1 MRVVHGCNNQRGT
14 WATCHCPIGDR
25 EEHSRPRRRS
35 IGEERKEPSVT
46 RTTTLTMLAAITLIA
61 AACVGST
68 DNSASDEATTE
79 APPSTTT
86 STSRPPTAEA
96 ASSALPTGPSAL
108 DDPGSA
114 EFPEPLV
121 PLAEIISGGPPPDG
135 IPPIDDPVF
144 LDVADNLEIL
154 DPAEPVVALEVNG
167 DARAYPIRAMI
178 WHEIVN
184 DTVGG
189 VPVSVTYCPLCNSAV
204 TYRRVIDGVETTFGT
219 SGRLFASA
227 LVMYDRATES
237 LWTHFDGK
245 AVVGVLTGTQLEA
258 IGSPLMAWGDFVAAY
273 PAGKVLD
280 WNSTGFR
287 RDYGRNP
294 YEGYDD
300 DSTQP
305 FLFRGALDDRGL
317 AKQRVVGIALDDEA
331 VAYDLNALSE
341 GEATAT
347 NIIVAERKLV
357 ILWKAGQASALDEGI
372 LQDGRDVGSVGVFSR
387 VVDGQTLT
395 FVADGDQF
403 VDEET
408 RSVWLI
414 SGEAISGPHEGS
426 TLDRIEH
433 LDTFWFSWSTYQPET
448 ILIGG

>member
-1 MRVVHGCNNQRGT
+1 MV
-14 WATCHCPIGDR
+14 
-25 EEHSRPRRRS
+25 
-35 IGEERKEPSVT
+35 
-46 RTTTLTMLAAITLIA
+46 TMLAAIALVA
-61 AACVGST
+61 AACG
-68 DNSASDEATTE
+68 ASVDDSEAEDPATE
-79 APPSTTT
+79 APSATTASTSTTV
-86 STSRPPTAEA
+86 TAEA
-96 ASSALPTGPSAL
+96 ASSALPAGPSAL
-108 DDPGSA
+108 DDPGSG

-121 PLAEIISGGPPPDG
+121 PLDEIISGGPPPDG
-135 IPPIDDPVF
+135 IPPIEDPVF

-154 DPAEPVVALEVNG
+154 DPAEPVVALEIDG

-204 TYRRVIDGVETTFGT
+204 TYRREINGIETTFGT

-258 IGSPLMAWGDFVAAY
+258 IGSPLMAWGDFAAAY
-273 PAGKVLD
+273 PTGKILD
-280 WNSTGFR
+280 WNATGFR

-300 DSTQP
+300 DTTQP
-305 FLFRGALDDRGL
+305 FLFRGSLDDRGL

-331 VAYDLNALSE
+331 VAYDLNALSV

-347 NIIVAERKLV
+347 NISVASQDLV
-357 ILWKAGQASALDEGI
+357 IFWKAGQASALDEGI
-372 LQDGRDVGSVGVFSR
+372 LEEGRDVGSVGVFSR
-387 VVDGQTLT
+387 AVDGQFLT
-395 FVADGDQF
+395 FAVGDDQF

-408 RSVWLI
+408 GSVWLI
-414 SGEAISGPHEGS
+414 SGEAISGPLEGS
-426 TLDRIEH
+426 SLDRVEH
-433 LDTFWFSWSTYQPET
+433 LDTFWFSWSTYQPDT
-448 ILIGG
+448 VLIEG